1 MSLLHELPGD
11 GSSLMSG
18 RAGHEYLERLGHDVL
33 LTIMLVVKHLDVKA
47 SSCGRA
53 DAVSEAPPH
62 PAWSPDPIDFLVE
75 ICDPCGG
82 LSAECR
88 RFSR

>member
-33 LTIMLVVKHLDVKA
+33 RTINLVVKHLDVKA
-47 SSCGRA
+47 S
-53 DAVSEAPPH
+53 
-62 PAWSPDPIDFLVE
+62 
-75 ICDPCGG
+75 
-82 LSAECR
+82 
-88 RFSR
+88 